1 MLLAAVIW
9 CRWVAHRA
17 ASWVVQDYTKLAV
30 WHRAR
35 ALTVAVNEATR
46 LKPSRGAPGLRAQLL
61 RAAMSVGAN
70 IAEGA
75 SRESR
80 PDFARFVGIAIGSV
94 CEVEHHLTV
103 CLDLGVLDQSAVQ
116 PLLAQLRELRRMLF
130 GLRRALTMR
139 MQ

>member
-1 MLLAAVIW
+1 
-9 CRWVAHRA
+9 
-17 ASWVVQDYTKLAV
+17 
-30 WHRAR
+30 
-35 ALTVAVNEATR
+35 
-46 LKPSRGAPGLRAQLL
+46 
-61 RAAMSVGAN
+61 MSVGAN

-80 PDFARFVGIAIGSV
+80 PDFARFIGIAIGSV

-103 CLDLGVLDQSAVQ
+103 CVDLGVLDASAVQ
-116 PLLAQLRELRRMLF
+116 RLLSEVAELRRMLF

>member
-1 MLLAAVIW
+1 M
-9 CRWVAHRA
+9 
-17 ASWVVQDYTKLAV
+17 QDYTRLVV

-35 ALTVAVNEATR
+35 ALTVAVHDATR
-46 LKPSRGAPGLRAQLL
+46 QMPDKRVPGLRSQLL
-61 RAAMSVGAN
+61 RATMSVGAN

-75 SRESR
+75 SRDSR

-103 CLDLGVLDQSAVQ
+103 CVDLGMLDVGVIQR
-116 PLLAQLRELRRMLF
+116 LLAQAAELRRMLF

-139 MQ
+139 VH

>member
-1 MLLAAVIW
+1 M
-9 CRWVAHRA
+9 
-17 ASWVVQDYTKLAV
+17 QDYTKLAV

-35 ALTVAVNEATR
+35 ALTVAVHDATR
-46 LKPSRGAPGLRAQLL
+46 QIPNKGAPGLRSQLL
-61 RAAMSVGAN
+61 RATMSVGAN

-75 SRESR
+75 SRDSR

-103 CLDLGVLDQSAVQ
+103 YVDLGLLDESAVQ
-116 PLLAQLRELRRMLF
+116 RLLPQVAELRRMLF

-139 MQ
+139 MH